1 MKQLMRAVIYDKPGP
16 HEVLKIGECKKPV
29 PSEKEILV

>member
-16 HEVLKIGECKKPV
+16 PEVLKIGERKKQFLQRR
-29 PSEKEILV
+29 KF